1 MLAEARPPVNN
12 FYIIYKL
19 YRNYRNSAARFFN
32 PRAEAE
38 EHVQLPLGQ
47 AGPAGEPLEV
57 SGDLGRKVLIPFA
70 GVSQRL
76 QGFRDAPEEP
86 LALTVVGQRQR
97 LLPGSAAAQLIG
109 HDHDALGQVQ
119 RR

>member
-47 AGPAGEPLEV
+47 AGPAEEPLEGP
-57 SGDLGRKVLIPFA
+57 GDLGREVLIPFV
-70 GVSQRL
+70 GVAQRL

-86 LALTVVGQRQR
+86 LDLTVVRQRQR
-97 LLPGSAAAQLIG
+97 LLPGPAAAPLTG
-109 HDHDALGQVQ
+109 PEH
-119 RR
+119 